1 MVELKKEDKMNS
13 TNSIPEG
20 YHERYGWTRK
30 TINKKFISF
39 SIKNKIKN
47 LKINKDTIDQ
57 FRINYLDNGCGIGL
71 IDLSDVTT
79 DAAKQE
85 SLFLGINSYL
95 GSLLEQNIKKEK
107 IVEIK
112 NIGKSMSSGGRYHQ
126 TSEGGSLHTDCP
138 QWKHR
143 PNYVGLFCKR
153 TAKFGGD
160 GKYLSAYAVHEEMSK
175 NHPSSLKILYGLF
188 HFDQRDDAEDLKNP
202 TIVEPI
208 FYFKDDKL
216 SFRYLSNY
224 IRDGHLKVRSPLT
237 KEQNTALNNLDNV
250 ISNSDLIMNH
260 KFSPG
265 QALYIDNYRII
276 HGRDS
281 FVDFDDQNKKR
292 LLLRAWIK
300 KN

>member
-1 MVELKKEDKMNS
+1 LVELNKEYKMNS
-13 TNSIPEG
+13 IDNLLKG
-20 YHERYGWTRK
+20 YYKSYGWTKK
-30 TINKKFISF
+30 TINKKDFSF

-47 LKINKDTIDQ
+47 LKINKDVIDQ
-57 FRINYLDNGCGIGL
+57 FRKDYLDSGCGIGL
-71 IDLSDVTT
+71 IDLSDITT
-79 DAAKQE
+79 DITIQE
-85 SLFLGINSYL
+85 SLFLDINNYL
-95 GSLLEQNIKKEK
+95 GTLLEQNINKEK

-143 PNYVGLFCKR
+143 PNYLGLFCKR

-160 GKYLSAYAVHEEMSK
+160 GKYLSAYAVHKEMYKS
-175 NHPSSLKILYGLF
+175 HPSSLKILYGLF
-188 HFDQRDDAEDLKNP
+188 HFDQREDAEDLKNP

-208 FYFKDDKL
+208 FYFKDKKL

-224 IRDGHLKVRSPLT
+224 IRDGHLRVKSPLT
-237 KEQNTALNNLDNV
+237 KQQDTALNNLDKV
-250 ISNSDLIMNH
+250 IANSDLIMNH

-281 FVDFDDQNKKR
+281 FIDYEDQNKKR

-300 KN
+300 KI